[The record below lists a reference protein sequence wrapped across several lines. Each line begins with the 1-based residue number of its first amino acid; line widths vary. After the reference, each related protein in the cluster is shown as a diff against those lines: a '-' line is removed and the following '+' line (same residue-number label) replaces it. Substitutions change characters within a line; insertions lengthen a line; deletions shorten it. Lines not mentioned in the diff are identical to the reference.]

1 MPHTKSAK
9 KRMRVSAERRTRN
22 RTVAKGLK
30 LQHKA
35 FEAALKGGDT
45 AKVKTQTS
53 QSSKLIDQ
61 AAAKGV
67 IHKNTAARKKARL
80 ARMLKKAAG
89 TTAKA

>member
-9 KRMRVSAERRTRN
+9 KRMRTSAERRARN
-22 RTVAKGLK
+22 RAVTKGLK

-35 FEAALKGGDT
+35 FEAALKSGEEG
-45 AKVKTQTS
+45 KLKEQ
-53 QSSKLIDQ
+53 SKLSMRKIDQ

-80 ARMLKKAAG
+80 SRMLKKAAG
-89 TTAKA
+89 TKS

>member
-9 KRMRVSAERRTRN
+9 KRMRTSAERRTRN
-22 RTVAKGLK
+22 RNVSKGLK

-35 FEAALKGGDT
+35 FEAAIKTNDAGKLKE
-45 AKVKTQTS
+45 QTNLS
-53 QSSKLIDQ
+53 AKLIDQ

-80 ARMLKKAAG
+80 SRMLKKAAAPVK
-89 TTAKA
+89 T

>member
-9 KRMRVSAERRTRN
+9 KRMRTSAERRTRN
-22 RTVAKGLK
+22 RAVTKGLK
-30 LQHKA
+30 VQHKA
-35 FEAALKGGDT
+35 FEAAIKGGD
-45 AKVKTQTS
+45 AVKLKENIS
-53 QSSKLIDQ
+53 QSAKLIDQ

-89 TTAKA
+89 TTK

>member
-9 KRMRVSAERRTRN
+9 KRMRTSAERRTRN
-22 RTVAKGLK
+22 RNVTKGLK

-35 FEAALKGGDT
+35 FEAALKGGD
-45 AKVKTQTS
+45 AGKLADQSKVS
-53 QSSKLIDQ
+53 MKLIDQ

-80 ARMLKKAAG
+80 ARMLKKTAG
-89 TTAKA
+89 SK

>member
-9 KRMRVSAERRTRN
+9 KRMRTSAERRTRN
-22 RTVAKGLK
+22 RTVSKGLK

-35 FEAALKGGDT
+35 FEAAIKTNDADKLK
-45 AKVKTQTS
+45 AQTS
-53 QSSKLIDQ
+53 LSSKLIDQ

-80 ARMLKKAAG
+80 SRMLKRAAG
-89 TTAKA
+89 VKA

>member
-9 KRMRVSAERRTRN
+9 KRMRTSAERRTRN
-22 RTVAKGLK
+22 RNVSKGLK

-35 FEAALKGGDT
+35 FEAAIKTNDASKLKE
-45 AKVKTQTS
+45 QTS
-53 QSSKLIDQ
+53 TSMKLIDQ

-80 ARMLKKAAG
+80 ARMLKRAAPVKA
-89 TTAKA
+89 

>member
-9 KRMRVSAERRTRN
+9 KRMRTSAERRTRN
-22 RTVAKGLK
+22 RTVTKGLK

-35 FEAALKGGDT
+35 FEAAIKSGD
-45 AKVKTQTS
+45 AGKLSEQTN
-53 QSSKLIDQ
+53 QSAKLIDQ

-80 ARMLKKAAG
+80 ARMLKKATG
-89 TTAKA
+89 TKA

>member
-9 KRMRVSAERRTRN
+9 KRMRTSAERRTRN
-22 RTVAKGLK
+22 RNVSKGLK

-35 FEAALKGGDT
+35 FEAAIKTNDAGKLKE
-45 AKVKTQTS
+45 QTNLS
-53 QSSKLIDQ
+53 AKLIDQ

-89 TTAKA
+89 AKA

>member
-1 MPHTKSAK
+1 MPHTQSAK

-22 RTVAKGLK
+22 RNVAKGLK

-35 FEAALKGGDT
+35 FEAAIKSNDAGKLKEN
-45 AKVKTQTS
+45 TS
-53 QSSKLIDQ
+53 TSMKLIDQ

-80 ARMLKKAAG
+80 SRMLKKAAAP
-89 TTAKA
+89 AKA

>member
-9 KRMRVSAERRTRN
+9 KRMRTSAERRERN
-22 RTVAKGLK
+22 RNVKKGLK
-30 LQHKA
+30 AQHKS
-35 FEAALKGGDT
+35 FEAALKAGD
-45 AKVKTQTS
+45 AGKLKEQTS
-53 QSSKLIDQ
+53 TSAKLIDQ

-89 TTAKA
+89 TAKA